1 MKTRYRLG
9 TGRQRL
15 IRNAWLTVLLG
26 VILAGLAFAAYQV
39 AYNRGLAA
47 VSDNPKTQIVTI
59 TKGESVQEIATELEE
74 VKLIRSG
81 WAFQLYVR
89 KKGVADTL
97 QAGTYA
103 LAPNQDVP
111 AIVKTLSRGDVATSL
126 VTILPGR
133 RIDQVRADFINAGFS
148 PQAVDAALDP
158 TQYNDIPLLAAKP
171 AEVQSLEGLLWPES
185 YQKLPTTEPATVI
198 RAALLAMNEQITPDV
213 QAAFGAQGLSTYQG
227 IILTSI
233 LTQELS
239 KPADLAQASQV
250 FLKRLKS
257 GVALG
262 SDPTAK
268 YGAILAGQS
277 PSLTYESP
285 YNTYTNKGLPPTPIG
300 TVTAQAL
307 YAATNPAN
315 TDWLYFVS
323 GDDGTTYF
331 SKTLQEHEA
340 LTEKHCTELC

>member
-15 IRNAWLTVLLG
+15 VRNIWLVVLVG
-26 VILAGLAFAAYQV
+26 ATLAGLAFAGYQI
-39 AYNRGLAA
+39 AYNHGLSA

-59 TKGESVQEIATELEE
+59 TKGESVQQIATKLERA
-74 VKLIRSG
+74 KLIRSG

-89 KKGVADTL
+89 KKGVADSL

-103 LAPNQDVP
+103 LAPDQAVP

-133 RIDQVRADFINAGFS
+133 RIDQVRADLINAGFA

-158 TQYNDIPLLAAKP
+158 AQYSDIPILAVKP
-171 AEVQSLEGLLWPES
+171 ADVQSLEGLLWPES

-227 IILTSI
+227 IILASI
-233 LTQELS
+233 LAQELS
-239 KPADLAQASQV
+239 KPSDLAQGSQV

-268 YGAILAGQS
+268 YGAILAGQA
-277 PSLTYESP
+277 PSLTYEST

-300 TVTAQAL
+300 TVTKQAL

-331 SKTLQEHEA
+331 SRTLQEHEA
-340 LTEKHCTELC
+340 LTKEHCTELC

>member
-15 IRNAWLTVLLG
+15 IRGVWLTVLIG
-26 VILAGLAFAAYQV
+26 IVAAGLAFVISQV
-39 AYNRGLAA
+39 VYNRGLAA
-47 VSDNPKTQIVTI
+47 VSENPKTQIVTLA
-59 TKGESVQEIATELEE
+59 KGESVQQIATKLEDN
-74 VKLIRSG
+74 KLIRSA

-89 KKGVADTL
+89 KKGVADKL

-133 RIDQVRADFINAGFS
+133 RIDQVRADFINTGFA

-158 TQYNDIPLLAAKP
+158 AQYSDIPLLAFKP
-171 AEVQSLEGLLWPES
+171 ADVQSLEGLLWPES

-198 RAALLAMNEQITPDV
+198 RAALLAMNEQITPGV

-257 GVALG
+257 SIALG
-262 SDPTAK
+262 SDPTAR
-268 YGAILAGQS
+268 YGAILAGQV

-307 YAATNPAN
+307 RAAANPAN